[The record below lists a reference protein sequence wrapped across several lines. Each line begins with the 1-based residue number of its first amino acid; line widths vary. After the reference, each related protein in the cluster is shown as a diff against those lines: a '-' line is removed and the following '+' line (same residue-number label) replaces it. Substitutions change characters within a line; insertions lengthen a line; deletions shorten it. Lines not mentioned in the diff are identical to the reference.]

1 VRFAL
6 GWLKVVLRIF
16 LFVQFESIQTQQSR
30 MWQQALAF
38 NKLITPIDRSKTLK
52 LELQAFSFLDRQH
65 PLRLAIG
72 LILPLFPAR
81 SEAR

>member
-6 GWLKVVLRIF
+6 GWLKVVHRIF

-52 LELQAFSFLDRQH
+52 LELQAFSFLDRH
-65 PLRLAIG
+65 LPLRLAIG

>member
-1 VRFAL
+1 MRFAL
-6 GWLKVVLRIF
+6 GWLKVVHRIF
-16 LFVQFESIQTQQSR
+16 LFV
-30 MWQQALAF
+30 QQALAF

-52 LELQAFSFLDRQH
+52 LELQAFSFLDRH
-65 PLRLAIG
+65 LPLRLAIG